1 MPWNLKYLKAL
12 TAANVPADKAR
23 AVATSIK
30 REINEHYALHAEQ
43 LATRGDVE
51 QVRKEVA
58 LVQKDVAD
66 LKSELMKTIVES
78 QRWTIT
84 AIFAA
89 VALFAA
95 ITNIWH

>member
-1 MPWNLKYLKAL
+1 MKAL

-95 ITNIWH
+95 ITKIWH

>member
-1 MPWNLKYLKAL
+1 MKL
-12 TAANVPADKAR
+12 
-23 AVATSIK
+23 
-30 REINEHYALHAEQ
+30 HYALHAEQ

-58 LVQKDVAD
+58 LVQKDVAE
-66 LKSELMKTIVES
+66 LKSELMKTLVES
-78 QRWTIT
+78 QRWKIT

-95 ITNIWH
+95 VTKIWH

>member
-1 MPWNLKYLKAL
+1 MKL
-12 TAANVPADKAR
+12 
-23 AVATSIK
+23 
-30 REINEHYALHAEQ
+30 HYALHAEQ

-95 ITNIWH
+95 IAKIWH